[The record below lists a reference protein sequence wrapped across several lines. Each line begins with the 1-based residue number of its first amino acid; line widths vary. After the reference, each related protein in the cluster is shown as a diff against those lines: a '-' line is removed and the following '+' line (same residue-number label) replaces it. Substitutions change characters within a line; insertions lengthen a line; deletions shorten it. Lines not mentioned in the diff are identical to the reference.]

1 MRHNQHQ
8 TEKMQQHHAVEKKRL
23 QKAIK
28 MESKLRTQAFKKASR
43 LGEVKVSTDEVYIQ
57 KTVCVREVLMDGVL

>member
-1 MRHNQHQ
+1 
-8 TEKMQQHHAVEKKRL
+8 
-23 QKAIK
+23 